1 MKSSRGRE
9 QRIRFERR
17 AVAGEP
23 GKIAV
28 VALGGNAITREFE
41 EGNITQQFA
50 NTRRS
55 LVGVADL
62 IEQGY
67 RLAVTHGNGPQVGNA
82 LIRVEETRHLV
93 PPLPLGVIVA
103 DLQGGMGYMI
113 QQSLQNKLTKRGV
126 KREVVTVVTQVI
138 VDRDDP
144 SILNPTKFV
153 GPFIPPEKVEEFR
166 RVRGWTIKEDP
177 GRGWRR
183 VVPSPEPREI
193 VEKETIRR
201 LVHEGV
207 VLIAAGGGG
216 IPVYVEEDG
225 TYEGVDG
232 VVDKDLAAAIL
243 ARDIGAEE
251 LYILTAVDKVAL
263 NFRKPN
269 QVDLDRMTVREAK
282 QYMAEGHFPKGSM
295 GPKVQAAINFLEG
308 GGRLVMITSVE
319 RFPEA
324 LEGKT
329 GTLVVS

>member
-1 MKSSRGRE
+1 
-9 QRIRFERR
+9 
-17 AVAGEP
+17 VP
-23 GKIAV
+23 GVSVQLGKVAV

-62 IEQGY
+62 IERGY
-67 RLAVTHGNGPQVGNA
+67 RVVLTHGNGPQVGNA

-113 QQSLQNKLTKRGV
+113 QQSLQNKLIKRGIQ
-126 KREVVTVVTQVI
+126 REVCTVVTQVI
-138 VDRDDP
+138 VDKNDP

-153 GPFIPPEKVEEFR
+153 GPFIPEDRVEEFR
-166 RVRGWTIKEDP
+166 RTRGWVIKRDP

-183 VVPSPEPREI
+183 VVPSPLPIAI
-193 VEKETIRR
+193 VEKATIRM
-201 LVHEGV
+201 LVEQGV
-207 VLIAAGGGG
+207 VVIAAGGGG

-232 VVDKDLAAAIL
+232 VVDKDRAAAIL
-243 ARDIGAEE
+243 AREIGAEE
-251 LYILTAVDKVAL
+251 LYILTGVDKVAL
-263 NFRKPN
+263 NFRQPG
-269 QVDLDRMTVREAK
+269 QVDLDFMTVAEAK
-282 QYMAEGHFPKGSM
+282 EYHRQGHFPKGSM
-295 GPKVQAAINFLEG
+295 GPKIEAAIDFLEHG
-308 GGRLVMITSVE
+308 GKLVMITSVQ

-324 LEGKT
+324 LNGRT
-329 GTLVVS
+329 GTRIVP